1 MEKSYSKNNYCVS
14 WKNHSRHVFKSLCC
28 LMEHQSLVDIAIC
41 CGNKT
46 LHAHKC
52 ILAANSHY
60 FKDEFEKNPSVEQIV
75 ISGFDFGVLK
85 SIIEFMYCGE
95 TIIEEE
101 NVKFLIGAAKLFQ
114 VRGLDTLFSDRQEHQ
129 HLIEDVYIPYPQ
141 FMSNKPKYPVAY
153 HAPNNSQV
161 CNEAGLKI
169 SSFNINDPFN
179 KKKLKRKYLRS
190 EAEKACAKEAH
201 ASRMALAHLQK
212 EIATTSQVNSF
223 IIEESC
229 TETTVENFIPHAD
242 DSCMEVSKS
251 VQPVQLI
258 DYSDPSASYSCDN
271 AVVNPKQNLIQ
282 FGSISNSQE
291 MMSDKLKNI
300 FGTNSQSDIEIIFKT
315 NDGNFVTVNDEV
327 LQNISKGGLQYQIVD
342 EDGHVGEIQD
352 LKPSTEKIDSQ
363 EGIEIIKDF
372 MRSAKISGAAPST
385 TCASGPIILND
396 ETRSEHQGISEFKA
410 REPPLTDADS
420 EFTDRKPIQFMLID
434 HGDFDDG
441 IIDTYSHSIKIAPE
455 KEPSDLSKHLN
466 DHDFSSFSVDRSNSM
481 DFDKSALKFSPDIF
495 FADPSNSSNEKGEQ
509 KFPICRKL

>member
-1 MEKSYSKNNYCVS
+1 
-14 WKNHSRHVFKSLCC
+14 
-28 LMEHQSLVDIAIC
+28 MEHQSLVDIAIC

-129 HLIEDVYIPYPQ
+129 HLIEDVHIPYPQ

-153 HAPNNSQV
+153 HGSSNSQLT
-161 CNEAGLKI
+161 NDTGLKI
-169 SSFNINDPFN
+169 TSFNINDPFN

-242 DSCMEVSKS
+242 DSCIDVTKT

-258 DYSDPSASYSCDN
+258 DYTDASGGFNCNSTLN
-271 AVVNPKQNLIQ
+271 AKKNLLQFATQNP
-282 FGSISNSQE
+282 QE
-291 MMSDKLKNI
+291 LMSDKLKTI
-300 FGTNSQSDIEIIFKT
+300 FGADSQSDIEIIFKT

-352 LKPSTEKIDSQ
+352 LKPATEKMDSHH
-363 EGIEIIKDF
+363 GIEIIKDF
-372 MRSAKISGAAPST
+372 MRSAKISSSAPST
-385 TCASGPIILND
+385 TCSGGSIIIND
-396 ETRSEHQGISEFKA
+396 GMENEHEAIPGFKVGQST
-410 REPPLTDADS
+410 LTSTDS
-420 EFTDRKPIQFMLID
+420 EFADRKPIQFMLID
-434 HGDFDDG
+434 NGDFHDG
-441 IIDTYSHSIKIAPE
+441 IIDTYPHPIKITTE
-455 KEPSDLSKHLN
+455 KESTDLSKHLN
-466 DHDFSSFSVDRSNSM
+466 AEDFSSFSTVGERDSSM

-495 FADPSNSSNEKGEQ
+495 FADPSNSSTETVDQ
-509 KFPICRKL
+509 KFSLTRQT

>member
-1 MEKSYSKNNYCVS
+1 MEKTYSKTNYCVS
-14 WKNHSRHVFKSLCC
+14 WKTHSKHVFKSLCC

-161 CNEAGLKI
+161 PNDVGLKI
-169 SSFNINDPFN
+169 PAFNINDPFN

-242 DSCMEVSKS
+242 DSCIEVSKA

-258 DYSDPSASYSCDN
+258 DYTDTGAAFNCN
-271 AVVNPKQNLIQ
+271 NTVNTKQNLLQ
-282 FGSISNSQE
+282 FGTVSNSQE
-291 MMSDKLKNI
+291 IMSDKLKNI
-300 FGTNSQSDIEIIFKT
+300 FGGESQSDIEIIFKT

-352 LKPSTEKIDSQ
+352 LKPATEKIDSHQ
-363 EGIEIIKDF
+363 GIEMIKDF
-372 MRSAKISGAAPST
+372 MRSAKISSTAPPST
-385 TCASGPIILND
+385 CTGMIND
-396 ETRSEHQGISEFKA
+396 ETRTDHGSMSEFKA
-410 REPPLTDADS
+410 REPSLSNADS

-434 HGDFDDG
+434 NGDFDDG
-441 IIDTYSHSIKIAPE
+441 IIDTYSHSIKITSE
-455 KEPSDLSKHLN
+455 KEPSELTKHLN
-466 DHDFSSFSVDRSNSM
+466 GHDFSTFSAVVDRENSM
-481 DFDKSALKFSPDIF
+481 DYDKSTLKFSPDIF
-495 FADPSNSSNEKGEQ
+495 FADPSNSNNETSDQ
-509 KFPICRKL
+509 KYSIERRA